1 MAQFR
6 VDNFSFKYPNT
17 NKYALKDISF
27 NVEQGE
33 FVLICGQSGSGKTT
47 LLRNLNPNLLP
58 AGDTRGE
65 VVYDN
70 DKINN
75 LEPKRMVT
83 EIGMVFQA
91 PDMQIVMD
99 KVSDEIAFSLENI
112 AMSSEKIRLR
122 LAELSTYFGLENII
136 DNKINTLSGGQKQIV
151 NLNSVLALK
160 PKVLIFDEPTSRL
173 DPVASKEFINLVKQ
187 LNEQHGITVI
197 ISEHR
202 IDDLIEF
209 ATKVILLDQGEVK
222 YINTNQNFA
231 NEIYS
236 NDLYNKFLPKVS
248 IIKDLTKD
256 KLIPLTVKQARKQ
269 VNKSSLVD
277 IKFRD
282 DLDSKG
288 KLLIKMKDLSFSYDI
303 NEGYILKDIN
313 LELFEGE
320 FIACLGA
327 NATGKS
333 TLLKCMSGILKPL
346 SGKIYFQNKRIK
358 KPTEFSEVGYVAQNP
373 LLHFSYDSVKEEL
386 DNLSGDNK
394 YTYDLVELFNLDDFL
409 SHHPYDL
416 SGGQQQK
423 LAIIMALANK
433 PKLLLLDEPT
443 KGLDP
448 IAKDV
453 LANHLKELNK
463 SGLSI
468 LCATHD
474 LDFAAEHMRKSIMLF
489 NKDICYSGS
498 TRELLSHNSYY
509 TTDISLV
516 FKTKNSKCISS
527 QDVREWIRLNSIGS

>member
-6 VDNFSFKYPNT
+6 IDNLSFKYPNT
-17 NKYALKDISF
+17 NQFALSDISF
-27 NVEQGE
+27 EINKGE
-33 FVLICGQSGSGKTT
+33 FIVICGQSGSGKTT

-58 AGDTRGE
+58 VGKISGKVFYENKDI
-65 VVYDN
+65 N
-70 DKINN
+70 DIEK
-75 LEPKRMVT
+75 LKAVKD
-83 EIGMVFQA
+83 IGMVFQD

-99 KVSDEIAFSLENI
+99 KVGDEIAFSLENI

-122 LAELSTYFGLENII
+122 LAELSTYFGLEKII
-136 DNKINTLSGGQKQIV
+136 NNKINTLSGGQKQIV

-173 DPVASKEFINLVKQ
+173 DPIASKEFINLVKL
-187 LNEQHGITVI
+187 LNEQHGITII

-202 IDDLIEF
+202 IDDLIEY
-209 ATKVILLDQGEVK
+209 ADKVILLDDGKIQIIDTKDNFAKEI
-222 YINTNQNFA
+222 YNQNK
-231 NEIYS
+231 YRS
-236 NDLYNKFLPKVS
+236 FLPKVS
-248 IIKDLTKD
+248 IIKELTNNES
-256 KLIPLTVKQARKQ
+256 IPLSVKKAREQ
-269 VNKSSLVD
+269 VNKSNLRNIEFDLKDNRNDKSL
-277 IKFRD
+277 
-282 DLDSKG
+282 L
-288 KLLIKMKDLSFSYDI
+288 KLKNLSYSYDI
-303 NEGYILKDIN
+303 NQGYILKDID

-320 FIACLGA
+320 FVACLGA

-358 KPTEFSEVGYVAQNP
+358 KPFEFNKVGYVAQNP
-373 LLHFSYDSVKEEL
+373 LLHFSHDSVKEEL
-386 DNLSGDNK
+386 DNLNGDK
-394 YTYDLVELFNLDDFL
+394 QYISELVDLFKLVNFLD
-409 SHHPYDL
+409 HHPYDL

-423 LAIIMALANK
+423 LAIIIALANK

-448 IAKDV
+448 LAKDV
-453 LANHLKELNK
+453 LAKHLKELNN

-474 LDFAAEHMRKSIMLF
+474 LDFAAEHMNKSIMLF
-489 NKDICYSGS
+489 NKEICFSGL

-516 FKTKNSKCISS
+516 FKTINPNCISS
-527 QDVREWIRLNSIGS
+527 KDVKKWIKQNTIG